1 MAKPGGELAAKI
13 ASIHISDF
21 RAFPALAPASII
33 LDGKNL
39 LAWGENGSGK
49 SSIYRALRGLFSL
62 EAQDIAPMQNVF
74 SNPSEPSVKVTL
86 TDKTELHWS
95 AAKHPAETVLDT
107 ARKSAFLSHTR
118 LIEMTT
124 GRTANDAP
132 NLFTVA
138 VEKLLADYEAT
149 VEGGLKR
156 TVGELW
162 AEVNAALERRLPD
175 GKGGMRRPPG
185 FAEKIEDACKKF
197 NDGIKQALTA
207 LEGHARSILRKLLDV
222 FQSDALE
229 LVGFTFFGV
238 NYDAESRELRN
249 RTLIASLKFR
259 DYALPAPPNF
269 LNEARLSALAIATY
283 LAGRLACVPENDK
296 VLKLLVLDD
305 LLISLDYS
313 HRRPVL
319 DVIGELFKGWQIILL
334 THDRFWFELAR
345 EQLSGEPWK
354 AIEIYEKV
362 DADGLLRPVIWE
374 SQDDLVAETL
384 KQAGR
389 FLDDNQPAAAANYAR
404 TACELTLRRYC
415 RNHHIKFGYADDPQR
430 IKLEDLLK
438 SGKAHA
444 NGDAD
449 REAAFKG
456 LQKYKKLIL
465 NPLSHDPIQPIVK
478 ADVAAA
484 IDAVKALVEA
494 CKKKAAP

>member
-1 MAKPGGELAAKI
+1 MATGGGDAARI
-13 ASIHISDF
+13 ASIAISDF
-21 RAFPALAPASII
+21 RAFPALAPAAIP

-49 SSIYRALRGLFSL
+49 SSIYRALRGLFSVQ
-62 EAQDIAPMQNVF
+62 EQDISTMRNVF
-74 SNPSEPSVKVTL
+74 SNPADPSVKATL

-95 AAKHPAETVLDT
+95 TTGHPTAKVLDT

-118 LIEMTT
+118 LIEMNT
-124 GRTANDAP
+124 GPTANDAP

-149 VEGGLKR
+149 VAGGLRR

-162 AEVNAALERRLPD
+162 AEVDSALGRRVTYSKGTRRPPDFAIKVKDACEQFNEGMKQALAALE
-175 GKGGMRRPPG
+175 
-185 FAEKIEDACKKF
+185 A
-197 NDGIKQALTA
+197 QAK
-207 LEGHARSILRKLLDV
+207 SVLRKLLDV
-222 FQSDALE
+222 FQPDALE
-229 LVGFTFFGV
+229 LIGFTFFGV
-238 NYDAESRELRN
+238 NFDEGTRELSN
-249 RTLIASLKFR
+249 QTMTASVKFR
-259 DYALPAPPNF
+259 NHALPAPPNF

-283 LAGRLACVPENDK
+283 LAGRLACVPTSDK
-296 VLKLLVLDD
+296 ALKLLVLDD

-362 DADGLLRPVIWE
+362 DADGLLRPVVWE

-389 FLDDNQPAAAANYAR
+389 FLDDNHPAAAANYAR

-415 RNHHIKFGYADDPQR
+415 RNHNIPFGYTDDPQK

-438 SGKAHA
+438 KGEEHA
-444 NGDAD
+444 NGSAD

-456 LQKYKKLIL
+456 LKKYKKLIL
-465 NPLSHDPIQPIVK
+465 NPLSHNPTQPIVK
-478 ADVAAA
+478 ADVVAA
-484 IDAVKALVEA
+484 IAAVQELVKA
-494 CKKKAAP
+494 CRR